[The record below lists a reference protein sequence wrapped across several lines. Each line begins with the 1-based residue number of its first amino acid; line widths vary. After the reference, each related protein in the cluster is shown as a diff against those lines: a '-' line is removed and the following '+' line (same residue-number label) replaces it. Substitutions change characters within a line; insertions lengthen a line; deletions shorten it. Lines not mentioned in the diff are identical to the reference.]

1 MTGLTVIGGVVFF
14 CLGAYL
20 FYYAMKRIKMGRQIK
35 DTQKSNI
42 VSLKPGLVEIQGKVE
57 ADDAISSPYSNTA
70 CVHYRFSATKRQ
82 RRPGSNS
89 HIFQDV
95 EIGSGGKGVSFFL
108 KDDTGKVIIDP
119 EKAEIL
125 EYKHGKVFK
134 SESGKSTSLKE
145 RMKKLKAADEDKY
158 SKAGKPRPFFRKMD
172 SDTPL
177 DIPDDLVEI
186 EPGSDEAK
194 HTHKK
199 YNESWIQEGDDLFIF
214 GNYGFNPE
222 KPGTFCMQKSKGLPF
237 VISGS
242 KEYNVLSSF
251 KREVKNGFLFGTV
264 CIGIGILLFL
274 IGIGSISG

>member
-1 MTGLTVIGGVVFF
+1 M
-14 CLGAYL
+14 
-20 FYYAMKRIKMGRQIK
+20 
-35 DTQKSNI
+35 
-42 VSLKPGLVEIQGKVE
+42 EIQGKVE
-57 ADDAISSPYSNTA
+57 AKDAISSPYSNTA
-70 CVHYRFSATKRQ
+70 CVYYRYSATKRK
-82 RRPGSNS
+82 RRPGSDS
-89 HIFQDV
+89 HVLQDV
-95 EIGSGGKGVSFFL
+95 EIGSGGKGVPFFL

-119 EKAEIL
+119 EEAEIL

-134 SESGKSTSLKE
+134 SESGKSASLKE

-172 SDTPL
+172 SGVPL

-194 HTHKK
+194 HTQKK
-199 YNESWIQEGDDLFIF
+199 YHESWIQEGDDLLVF

-237 VISGS
+237 IISGS

-251 KREVKNGFLFGTV
+251 KREVKNGFLFGIV